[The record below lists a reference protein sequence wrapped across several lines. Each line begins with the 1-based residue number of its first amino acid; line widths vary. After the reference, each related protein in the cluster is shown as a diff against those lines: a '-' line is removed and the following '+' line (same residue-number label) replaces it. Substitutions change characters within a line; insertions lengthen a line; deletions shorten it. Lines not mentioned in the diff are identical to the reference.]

1 MQSAQK
7 ANVALD
13 QVREMERQVTDAFEK
28 AEDATKAAINLE
40 QQQKDAEQ
48 RFADAKAELES
59 NAELLRAEKVLSSS
73 LKDEIQ
79 TLQAKNSSLE
89 SSAAEEKKRLEA
101 VLQENADEL
110 KAVKASI
117 EDAKDDA
124 YNEGV
129 RETQAYYQ
137 ADWARAKAGVFQEG
151 WIAALKAAGISEG
164 DPLYSNIVQP
174 TDPVPPTQPIEEAA
188 AATNGAQDAGIPDDP
203 PAQG

>member
-13 QVREMERQVTDAFEK
+13 QVREMERQVTDALEK

-124 YNEGV
+124 YNKGV

>member
-13 QVREMERQVTDAFEK
+13 QVREMDRQVTDALEK

-188 AATNGAQDAGIPDDP
+188 AAANGAQDAGIPDDP

>member
-13 QVREMERQVTDAFEK
+13 QVREMERLVTDALEK

>member
-13 QVREMERQVTDAFEK
+13 QVREMERQVTDALEK